1 MSGRVGE
8 PRLLSS
14 RQTFWLKVLFPLLW
28 SGGFGAGTVALWV
41 DRMSP
46 APPPLLKWVFLGAW
60 LGGSALIWWTCCRLK
75 RVRVDETYLYVSNF
89 RTEVRI
95 PLAAL
100 LRISEKPWVSQNLVT
115 LEFRMP
121 TAFGQR
127 IVFTPKARWISPWTS
142 HPVVAELR
150 ELSARAGGPSAG

>member
-1 MSGRVGE
+1 VSERVGE

-14 RQTFWLKVLFPLLW
+14 RQTFWLKFVFPPLW
-28 SGGFGAGTVALWV
+28 VGGFGAGTLAFWM

-46 APPPLLKWVFLGAW
+46 APPSAVKWVFLGAW

-75 RVRVDETYLYVSNF
+75 RVRVDEAYLHVSNF

-100 LRISEKPWVSQNLVT
+100 ARISESRWVNPNVVT
-115 LEFRMP
+115 LEFRNP
-121 TAFGQR
+121 TPFGQR
-127 IVFTPKARWISPWTS
+127 IAFIPKARWVGWFDS

-150 ELSARAGGPSAG
+150 ELSARAGGQAAS